1 MRKTLPSK
9 SLTDA
14 SIFVKVS
21 KRNEA
26 HGLQFLDGVEVDE
39 EELRA
44 AGNDSDVE
52 RDENEHDEQAEDLGD
67 DPHPPAVNT
76 EENHD
81 WMTKDPSRPPVR
93 NKTTTHCDFRFRSP
107 GRMQMKLTRRPTS
120 TKTSQTAME
129 RMTMRR
135 SCRQ

>member
-1 MRKTLPSK
+1 M
-9 SLTDA
+9 DA

-52 RDENEHDEQAEDLGD
+52 RDANEPDEDAEDVGD

-81 WMTKDPSRPPVR
+81 WMTKDPSRPSVR
-93 NKTTTHCDFRFRSP
+93 KANYNSTSIVSEAQTGC
-107 GRMQMKLTRRPTS
+107 GRN
-120 TKTSQTAME
+120 
-129 RMTMRR
+129 
-135 SCRQ
+135 

>member
-1 MRKTLPSK
+1 MSELQEMVDQMTQESNEENAPFK
-9 SLTDA
+9 
-14 SIFVKVS
+14 
-21 KRNEA
+21 EA
-26 HGLQFLDGVEVDE
+26 HGRVDFREGKQKKGSNGLQFLDGVEVDE

-52 RDENEHDEQAEDLGD
+52 RDENEPDEQAEDVGD

-93 NKTTTHCDFRFRSP
+93 NKTTTSMVFFSET
-107 GRMQMKLTRRPTS
+107 QTR
-120 TKTSQTAME
+120 
-129 RMTMRR
+129 
-135 SCRQ
+135 CR